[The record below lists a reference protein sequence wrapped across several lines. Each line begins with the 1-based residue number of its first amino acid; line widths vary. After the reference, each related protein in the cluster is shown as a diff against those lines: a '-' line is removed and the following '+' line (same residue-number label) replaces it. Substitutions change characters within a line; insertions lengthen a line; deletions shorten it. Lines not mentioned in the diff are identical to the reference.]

1 MDCFDSVS
9 AAEAGAWLH
18 LTNLRTDVPAYVT
31 GKNGASD
38 LSKPMRVKLI
48 GMDAPA
54 AKAKARKRATD
65 ILKRRGGKMDFA
77 KMSPAQIGAM
87 IDEGQEGIVQ
97 AAVDQTIGWE
107 NLSLDGKPV
116 EFSEE
121 VAFMI
126 YRKYP
131 SILDE
136 VTEFLKDRANFFA
149 QA

>member
-9 AAEAGAWLH
+9 AAEVGAWLH
-18 LTNLRTDVPAYVT
+18 LTNLRTNAPAYVT
-31 GKNGASD
+31 GKDGASD
-38 LSKPMRVKLI
+38 LSKPMRIKLI

-54 AKAKARKRATD
+54 AKAKERKRTTS

-77 KMSPAQIGAM
+77 KMTEAQLGALV
-87 IDEGQEGIVQ
+87 DEGQEGIVQ

-121 VAFMI
+121 AAFAI

>member
-18 LTNLRTDVPAYVT
+18 LTNLLTDAPAYVT
-31 GKNGASD
+31 GKDGAPNPT
-38 LSKPMRVKLI
+38 KPMRINLI
-48 GMDAPA
+48 GMDASA
-54 AKAKARKRATD
+54 SKAKARKRATD

-77 KMSPAQIGAM
+77 KMSPAQIGAV

-97 AAVDQTIGWE
+97 AAVDATIGWE

-121 VAFMI
+121 AAFAI

-136 VTEFLKDRANFFA
+136 VTEFLRDRANFFA

>member
-9 AAEAGAWLH
+9 AAEVGAWLH
-18 LTNLRTDVPAYVT
+18 LTNLRTDAPAYVT
-31 GKNGASD
+31 DKDGASD
-38 LSKPMRVKLI
+38 LSKPMRINLI

-54 AKAKARKRATD
+54 AKAKERKRTTS

-77 KMSPAQIGAM
+77 KMTEAQLGALV
-87 IDEGQEGIVQ
+87 DEGQEGIVQ

-121 VAFMI
+121 AAFAI

>member
-1 MDCFDSVS
+1 
-9 AAEAGAWLH
+9 
-18 LTNLRTDVPAYVT
+18 
-31 GKNGASD
+31 
-38 LSKPMRVKLI
+38 MRINLI

-54 AKAKARKRATD
+54 SKAKARKRATD

-77 KMSPAQIGAM
+77 KMSPAQIGAVL
-87 IDEGQEGIVQ
+87 DEGQEGIIQ

-116 EFSEE
+116 EFSEDA
-121 VAFMI
+121 AFAI

>member
-9 AAEAGAWLH
+9 AAEVGAWLH
-18 LTNLRTDVPAYVT
+18 LTNLRTNAPAYVT
-31 GKNGASD
+31 GKDGVSD
-38 LSKPMRVKLI
+38 LSKPMRINLI

-54 AKAKARKRATD
+54 AKAKERKRTTS
-65 ILKRRGGKMDFA
+65 ILKRRGGKMDLA
-77 KMSPAQIGAM
+77 KMTEAQLGALV
-87 IDEGQEGIVQ
+87 DEGQEGIVQ

-121 VAFMI
+121 AAFAI

>member
-9 AAEAGAWLH
+9 ASEAGAWLH
-18 LTNLRTDVPAYVT
+18 LTNLRTDAPAYVT
-31 GKNGASD
+31 DKDGASD
-38 LSKPMRVKLI
+38 LSKPMRINLI

-54 AKAKARKRATD
+54 FKVKARKRATSV
-65 ILKRRGGKMDFA
+65 LKRRGGKMDFG
-77 KMSPAQIGAM
+77 KMTEAQLGAV
-87 IDEGQEGIVQ
+87 IDEGMDGRISD
-97 AAVDQTIGWE
+97 AVDATIGWE
-107 NLSLDGKPV
+107 NLSLDGKPAD
-116 EFSEE
+116 FSTENAE
-121 VAFMI
+121 TI

>member
-9 AAEAGAWLH
+9 AAEVGAWLH
-18 LTNLRTDVPAYVT
+18 LTNLRTDAPAYVT
-31 GKNGASD
+31 GKDGTPD
-38 LSKPMRVKLI
+38 LSKPMRIKLI

-54 AKAKARKRATD
+54 AKAKERKRTTS

-77 KMSPAQIGAM
+77 KMTEAQLGALV
-87 IDEGQEGIVQ
+87 DEGQEGIVQ

-121 VAFMI
+121 AAFAI

>member
-18 LTNLRTDVPAYVT
+18 LTNLRTDAPAYVT
-31 GKNGASD
+31 GKDGASD
-38 LSKPMRVKLI
+38 LSKPMRIKLI

-54 AKAKARKRATD
+54 AKAKERKRTAS

-77 KMSPAQIGAM
+77 KMTEAQLGALV
-87 IDEGQEGIVQ
+87 DEGQEGIVQ

-121 VAFMI
+121 AAFAI

>member
-9 AAEAGAWLH
+9 ASEAGAWLH
-18 LTNLRTDVPAYVT
+18 LTNLRTDAPAYVT
-31 GKNGASD
+31 GKDGTPD
-38 LSKPMRVKLI
+38 LSKPMRIKLI

-54 AKAKARKRATD
+54 AKAKERKRTTS

-77 KMSPAQIGAM
+77 KMTEAQLGALV
-87 IDEGQEGIVQ
+87 DEGQEGIVQ

-121 VAFMI
+121 AAFAI

>member
-18 LTNLRTDVPAYVT
+18 LTNLRTDAPAYVT
-31 GKNGASD
+31 GKDGTPD
-38 LSKPMRVKLI
+38 LTKPMRIKLI

-54 AKAKARKRATD
+54 AKAKERKRTTS
-65 ILKRRGGKMDFA
+65 ILKRRGGKMDLA
-77 KMSPAQIGAM
+77 KMTEAQLGALV
-87 IDEGQEGIVQ
+87 DEGQEGIVQ

-121 VAFMI
+121 AAFAI

>member
-9 AAEAGAWLH
+9 AAEHGAWLH
-18 LTNLRTDVPAYVT
+18 LTNLRTDAPAYVT
-31 GKNGASD
+31 DENGVPNPT
-38 LSKPMRVKLI
+38 KPMRINLI
-48 GMDAPA
+48 GMDASA
-54 AKAKARKRATD
+54 SKAKARKRATD

-77 KMSPAQIGAM
+77 KMSPAQIGAV

-116 EFSEE
+116 EFSEDA
-121 VAFMI
+121 AFAI

>member
-18 LTNLRTDVPAYVT
+18 LTNLRTDAPAYVT
-31 GKNGASD
+31 GKDGAPD
-38 LSKPMRVKLI
+38 LSKPMRIKLI

-54 AKAKARKRATD
+54 AKAKERKRTTS

-77 KMSPAQIGAM
+77 KMTEAQLGALV
-87 IDEGQEGIVQ
+87 DEGQEGIVQ

-107 NLSLDGKPV
+107 NLSLDGKPAD
-116 EFSEE
+116 FSTENAE
-121 VAFMI
+121 TI

-136 VTEFLKDRANFFA
+136 VTEFLKDRANLFT

>member
-9 AAEAGAWLH
+9 TSEAGAWLH
-18 LTNLRTDVPAYVT
+18 LTNLRTDAPAYVT
-31 GKNGASD
+31 GKDGTPD
-38 LSKPMRVKLI
+38 MTKPMRVKLI

-54 AKAKARKRATD
+54 AKVKARKRATD

-77 KMSPAQIGAM
+77 KMSPAQIGAV

-107 NLSLDGKPV
+107 NLSLDGKPA

-121 VAFMI
+121 AALAI

>member
-9 AAEAGAWLH
+9 ASEAGAWLH
-18 LTNLRTDVPAYVT
+18 LTNLRTNGPAYVT
-31 GKNGASD
+31 GKDGAPD
-38 LSKPMRVKLI
+38 LTTPMGLHLI

-54 AKAKARKRATD
+54 SKAKARKRATD

-77 KMSPAQIGAM
+77 KMSPAQIGAV
-87 IDEGQEGIVQ
+87 IDEGQEGIIQ

-116 EFSEE
+116 EFSED
-121 VAFMI
+121 AAIAI

>member
-1 MDCFDSVS
+1 MDFFDTV
-9 AAEAGAWLH
+9 AASQSGAWLH
-18 LTNLRTDVPAYVT
+18 LTNLLTDAPAYVT
-31 GKNGASD
+31 GKDGAPNPT
-38 LSKPMRVKLI
+38 KPMRINLI
-48 GMDAPA
+48 GMDASA
-54 AKAKARKRATD
+54 SKAKARKRATD

-77 KMSPAQIGAM
+77 KMSPAQIGAV

-97 AAVDQTIGWE
+97 AAVDATIGWE

-121 VAFMI
+121 AAFAI

-136 VTEFLKDRANFFA
+136 VTEFLKHRANFFA